1 MLKYLI
7 WYLLFMATFNLYAQQ
22 THNEKIEEYYKNIDL
37 DKLDSIA
44 LKLELKN
51 VNKIKLITDFKV
63 NKKGKLVDIHVVA
76 LNNNENNYN
85 INQKGNSPFK
95 LLEKEMI
102 NYMRGLPKI
111 QPFLVDGNPKEKN
124 YLFQIFIDLDAAAEK
139 VHKLKNEY

>member
-1 MLKYLI
+1 MCKPCIFCL
-7 WYLLFMATFNLYAQQ
+7 LLFTTLTPFAQQ
-22 THNEKIEEYYKNIDL
+22 GHEGKIEEYYKNIDL
-37 DKLDSIA
+37 HKLDSIA
-44 LKLELKN
+44 LSLDIKN
-51 VNKIKLITDFKV
+51 INKIKLITDFKV

-76 LNNNENNYN
+76 FNNNENSYI

-111 QPFLVDGNPKEKN
+111 PPFLVDGNPKEKK

-139 VHKLKNEY
+139 VPKLKNEY

>member
-1 MLKYLI
+1 MLKYFI
-7 WYLLFMATFNLYAQQ
+7 WYLLFIAKFNLYAQQ

-37 DKLDSIA
+37 HKLDSIA
-44 LKLELKN
+44 LSLDIKN
-51 VNKIKLITDFKV
+51 INKIKLITDFKV

-76 LNNNENNYN
+76 FNNNENSYI

-111 QPFLVDGNPKEKN
+111 PPFLVDGNPKEKK

-139 VHKLKNEY
+139 VPKLKNEY

>member
-1 MLKYLI
+1 MLKYFI
-7 WYLLFMATFNLYAQQ
+7 WYLLFIAKFNLYAQQ

-37 DKLDSIA
+37 HKLDSIA
-44 LKLELKN
+44 FSLDLKN
-51 VNKIKLITDFKV
+51 VNRIKLITDFKV

-76 LNNNENNYN
+76 FNNNENSYN

-111 QPFLVDGNPKEKN
+111 PPFLVDGNPKEKK

-139 VHKLKNEY
+139 VPKLKNEY

>member
-1 MLKYLI
+1 
-7 WYLLFMATFNLYAQQ
+7 
-22 THNEKIEEYYKNIDL
+22 
-37 DKLDSIA
+37 
-44 LKLELKN
+44 
-51 VNKIKLITDFKV
+51 
-63 NKKGKLVDIHVVA
+63 
-76 LNNNENNYN
+76 
-85 INQKGNSPFK
+85 